1 MALATAVQIA
11 LLLQLLSAVHTS
23 PAVTTPEV
31 SPWAITTPEL
41 STVTPWAICTAPNET
56 ICTSDCSQVVLCLG
70 DGTGGYIPTVV
81 ATCESNTRCSTEQAD
96 CVAKEDSD
104 CHPPADFACH
114 DVGFFP
120 DPYDCQRF
128 HVCTE
133 VNADSESFSCS
144 GATAYNP
151 LTADCSFASDINPSA
166 RLLRQN
172 SLYVASLTKS
182 DRVCTE
188 GPVVPCSQPG
198 QIGIVPENPA
208 IYYICVKQE
217 DEIVPEM
224 YRCPGSQIFDTA
236 VAA

>member
-1 MALATAVQIA
+1 MELPRGVKTVF
-11 LLLQLLSAVHTS
+11 LLLSAAHVSASLGAAPRRFPVTRR
-23 PAVTTPEV
+23 AV
-31 SPWAITTPEL
+31 
-41 STVTPWAICTAPNET
+41 CTAPGEV
-56 ICTSDCSQVVLCLG
+56 ICSTNCTRVVLCLG

-81 ATCESNTRCSTEQAD
+81 ATCESSTRCSTEQAD
-96 CVAKEDSD
+96 CIAKEDSD
-104 CHPPADFACH
+104 CHPPADFTCH

-120 DPYDCQRF
+120 DPYDCQKF

-151 LTADCSFASDINPSA
+151 LTADCS
-166 RLLRQN
+166 
-172 SLYVASLTKS
+172 LTKS

-188 GPVVPCSQPG
+188 GPIVPCSQPG

-208 IYYICVKQE
+208 IYYICVEQE

-236 VAA
+236 VAACVETTSTTMAIMGI